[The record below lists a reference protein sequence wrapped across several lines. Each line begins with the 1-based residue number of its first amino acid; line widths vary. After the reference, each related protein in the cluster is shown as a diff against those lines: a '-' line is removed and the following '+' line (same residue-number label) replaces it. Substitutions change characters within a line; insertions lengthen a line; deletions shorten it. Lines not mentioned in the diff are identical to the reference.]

1 MRDKGAGEETSCE
14 IRGLWSPGMRDK
26 GAGEEA
32 SCEIRGLWSARN
44 E

>member
-1 MRDKGAGEETSCE
+1 MRDKGAGEEASCE

-32 SCEIRGLWSARN
+32 SCEIRGL
-44 E
+44 